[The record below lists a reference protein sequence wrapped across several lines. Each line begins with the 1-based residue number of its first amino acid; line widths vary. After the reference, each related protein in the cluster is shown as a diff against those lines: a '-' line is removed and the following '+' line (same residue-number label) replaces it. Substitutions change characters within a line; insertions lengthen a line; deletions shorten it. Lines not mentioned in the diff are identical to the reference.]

1 MLATEWTLLSGGTQQ
16 GGWLI
21 SSGWWRWGYSEKC
34 FKRLEG
40 LGSPLPLASPIDP
53 DFPCQSS
60 TLSWPCC
67 TPMKPSKF
75 INASAGLIQLAW
87 NTNFWTCSFK
97 LSQASS
103 YWDHIRTNFELMPI
117 GKASGME
124 LLFSYIGYPNELRGN
139 HLTLWSQPFS
149 SLLNCF
155 MVATTGSSQ
164 TLALVKSLPGD
175 HKKHIVTFYQGC

>member
-1 MLATEWTLLSGGTQQ
+1 MFQEAWRLRVST
-16 GGWLI
+16 
-21 SSGWWRWGYSEKC
+21 SSSFSHRSW
-34 FKRLEG
+34 F
-40 LGSPLPLASPIDP
+40 PLPELHS
-53 DFPCQSS
+53 FL
-60 TLSWPCC
+60 TMLY
-67 TPMKPSKF
+67 THMKPSKF

-87 NTNFWTCSFK
+87 NTNFWTCCFK

-103 YWDHIRTNFELMPI
+103 YWDHSRTNFELMPI

-124 LLFSYIGYPNELRGN
+124 LLFSYIGYPNELSGN

-175 HKKHIVTFYQGC
+175 HKKHIVTFYQGY